1 MSFIEINGK
10 RHPIPP
16 GESAIGSDSN
26 GFIALQGESITS
38 RHLLIQGTADGQ
50 AAVRRADDSAET
62 HINGVRLGPQ
72 PTPLLHGDKIELGG
86 YELLFVDERRSG
98 STQFVSAEELAKYQ
112 PLGAKRPQGAGGAS
126 NGRLVSL
133 TDGRE
138 YTIVGSPLV
147 LGREAGCD
155 VVVTSKRVSRRHAE
169 IVATAQG
176 YLLRDT
182 STNGTFVNGER
193 IDGERVL
200 RRADVVRV
208 GDDEF
213 RFYVDAVAEAP
224 EGSDPED
231 LTGAPA
237 ADEAPQ
243 AEAIQGVPSSV
254 SPDPVEAAP
263 PPPPANRCRV
273 QAGQHHARDSHHSSS
288 PSDPSF
294 ERGGATDAAGVAPD
308 WGRVQAGQHHARDSK
323 YTAAGHRWCL
333 AWGRVQAG
341 QYHARDSRSRS
352 WHACPAATGP
362 GASRGSQRRFQRAA
376 VRDSCAGRECRPGQL
391 QRRGVDR
398 RHCFYNSRQASTAR
412 GHLDAGRPRLYE
424 WDLHRWRADI
434 G

>member
-62 HINGVRLGPQ
+62 HINGVHLGPQ

-112 PLGAKRPQGAGGAS
+112 PLGAKRSQGAGGAS

-169 IVATAQG
+169 IVATPQG

-231 LTGAPA
+231 LAGAPA

-243 AEAIQGVPSSV
+243 AEAIQGLPSSV

-263 PPPPANRCRV
+263 LPPTPTGAEFKLGNTMHGIPATPPVPATPPLNEEVLQTPPESPPIGAEFRLGNTMHGIPSTPPP
-273 QAGQHHARDSHHSSS
+273 GT
-288 PSDPSF
+288 
-294 ERGGATDAAGVAPD
+294 GGASPGAEFRRATSDSGNPVHGVAQPE
-308 WGRVQAGQHHARDSK
+308 
-323 YTAAGHRWCL
+323 L
-333 AWGRVQAG
+333 
-341 QYHARDSRSRS
+341 
-352 WHACPAATGP
+352 GP
-362 GASRGSQRRFQRAA
+362 R
-376 VRDSCAGRECRPGQL
+376 
-391 QRRGVDR
+391 
-398 RHCFYNSRQASTAR
+398 
-412 GHLDAGRPRLYE
+412 
-424 WDLHRWRADI
+424 
-434 G
+434 